1 MGSETKPIVC
11 SIDLDS
17 KKSLEQHYLKTWA
30 KSCPSLTTAVFLSGA
45 EWCVMKRR
53 KRMSI
58 MGIREME
65 VGAVEDPGSM
75 IVNVVSFVRWRGDE

>member
-1 MGSETKPIVC
+1 
-11 SIDLDS
+11 
-17 KKSLEQHYLKTWA
+17 
-30 KSCPSLTTAVFLSGA
+30 
-45 EWCVMKRR
+45 
-53 KRMSI
+53 MSI